1 MPLPT
6 RIGGQ
11 LRLDLSSYVSE
22 WGELGGKA
30 AALAWHLI
38 GAPPGVSMVLT
49 VGDAQWADVPTLT
62 AITEVLAY
70 TTPTRLTIEGTCS
83 AGVAQI
89 VTDLRTRAA
98 QTAESAESLDSY
110 RSA

>member
-1 MPLPT
+1 
-6 RIGGQ
+6 
-11 LRLDLSSYVSE
+11 
-22 WGELGGKA
+22 
-30 AALAWHLI
+30 
-38 GAPPGVSMVLT
+38 MVLA
-49 VGDAQWADVPTLT
+49 VGDAQWADVPTLA

-70 TTPTRLTIEGTCS
+70 TTPTQLTIEGARP

-98 QTAESAESLDSY
+98 QTAVSAESLDSY